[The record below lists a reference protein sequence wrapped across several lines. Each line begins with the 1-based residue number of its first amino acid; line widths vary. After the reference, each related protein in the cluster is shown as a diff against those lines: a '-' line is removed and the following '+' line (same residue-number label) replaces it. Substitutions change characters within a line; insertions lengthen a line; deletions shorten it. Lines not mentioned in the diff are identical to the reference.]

1 MWYEMRRQQHR
12 AYWRTEPVGRD
23 YEVFPTEAQARAFIA
38 VGKEFGRDK
47 VVARHRARDAAAPT
61 AVAAATP
68 QHQSITAPALAAGL
82 TAPTPGGIS
91 LAWLGEQYVTSGNRG
106 NDNTRGDY
114 HRDLQRYIYPFFGR
128 QAGGEVDIAMIMTRP
143 LPTRDGADWPWPTI
157 AAWKTWL
164 GQQPRH
170 DRHGEPIP
178 HTRLQDKTRR
188 NIESLL
194 SQVFNFALAYDPQ
207 PLLTRNPCTGL
218 GLTTPEYSEC
228 VWLPSGSTP
237 RVRSIVDDFEC
248 SCRPQRV
255 DRLQNQLLRLNGVK
269 PAS

>member
-12 AYWRTEPVGRD
+12 AYWRTEPVGRE
-23 YEVFPTEAQARAFIA
+23 YEAFPTEAQARAFIA

-106 NDNTRGDY
+106 NDNTRSDY
-114 HRDLQRYIYPFFGR
+114 RRDLDRYVYPYFR
-128 QAGGEVDIAMIMTRP
+128 WEAAGDVDIAMIMTRP
-143 LPTRDGADWPWPTI
+143 LPTLDGADWPWPTI
-157 AAWKTWL
+157 AAWKLWL

-188 NIESLL
+188 NIPRPNH
-194 SQVFNFALAYDPQ
+194 V
-207 PLLTRNPCTGL
+207 
-218 GLTTPEYSEC
+218 
-228 VWLPSGSTP
+228 PSGAVNWEPYFDS
-237 RVRSIVDDFEC
+237 
-248 SCRPQRV
+248 
-255 DRLQNQLLRLNGVK
+255 N
-269 PAS
+269 ASATS